1 MVGYTLHKS
10 VAIYPFNSS
19 NVTRWT
25 HTCLF
30 RLCSILGTGFPSESF
45 SSARIH
51 FVFSSPTFSFFF
63 VVWVPNGQAMKSNKG
78 AVITDTY
85 ELIYTELTE
94 AGITPILQYLDNE
107 TSKESFAATKR
118 KKYQLAASH
127 NHQLNSAKRAVGT
140 FKNHFIAILVGV
152 TNNLQNIYDVN
163 LFNKQS

>member
-1 MVGYTLHKS
+1 
-10 VAIYPFNSS
+10 
-19 NVTRWT
+19 
-25 HTCLF
+25 
-30 RLCSILGTGFPSESF
+30 
-45 SSARIH
+45 
-51 FVFSSPTFSFFF
+51 
-63 VVWVPNGQAMKSNKG
+63 MKSNKG